1 MRGFIQNSQRNISQ
15 RLSELFAMVREFSS
29 IVTMFCMDDIA
40 SYMRPDIYT
49 KLSEI
54 QNRVKGFSNILEHI
68 MGDK

>member
-1 MRGFIQNSQRNISQ
+1 
-15 RLSELFAMVREFSS
+15 MVREFSS